1 MRILAALA
9 AAVWVTAGTA
19 FAQSYPGDPGVGTQ
33 RGIEQAGNS
42 GQVGTVTLF
51 RHDRVTRIVVA
62 LHGTVPGRVQTVAIV
77 RGPSCEQLGPRAP
90 YRLAPMRD
98 GVSTAAVAAP
108 EDRLLSGNYNVV
120 VFASDASRAPVSA
133 CGHLYS

>member
-1 MRILAALA
+1 MRTLAALV

-19 FAQSYPGDPGVGTQ
+19 FAQSYPGDPGAGTQ

-51 RHDRVTRIVVA
+51 RNSRATRIVVE
-62 LHGTVPGRVQTVAIV
+62 LHGTVPGRVQTVTIV
-77 RGPSCEQLGPRAP
+77 RGQSCEQLGQRAP

-98 GVSTAAVAAP
+98 GVSTTTIVAP

-120 VFASDASRAPVSA
+120 VFASDASRAAVSA